1 MEAPT
6 TLRSAP
12 SSILTCL
19 LACAALAVPGLAQ
32 EETSADT
39 ANATTDVDARTLDR
53 RRLLTLEEALVLRAR
68 TRFAEGR
75 WERRD
80 GSDWV
85 PVQGRVTRD
94 RLEREVVAEARKM
107 GAQVGKKEQA
117 KRVALA
123 RWMVGQGLYA
133 EATVELDR
141 VLGKSPEDARALGL
155 IRDVR
160 IPIDLPATDLISTVK
175 ALVIAGAGGTPAK
188 REIAVRRLA
197 EMEGRIDLRQLVT
210 AELAGRQQGRRAFMT
225 LVARRLYPGE
235 FMHELSSRAIL
246 DGVARVR
253 EGAAFALRDAN
264 NVAVLGPPINALAS
278 TFPNVRANAAEAL
291 GNIGHLAAVQPLV
304 THLASMQSSGSSTG
318 TRANLFLG
326 VQLAYVM
333 DYDVEIAQAA
343 SIADPVVAVQAS
355 GVVFDVR
362 TVVQMTKYVEQRA
375 IMSSL
380 KQLTGANPG
389 REPQSWL
396 DWWEANGK
404 DWQSLD
410 HARKPRTSQ
419 R

>member
-1 MEAPT
+1 MEAHIT
-6 TLRSAP
+6 HRSA
-12 SSILTCL
+12 SNSILTGL
-19 LACAALAVPGLAQ
+19 LVCAALAAPGVAQ
-32 EETSADT
+32 EEAGTDTSA
-39 ANATTDVDARTLDR
+39 AVAEVDARTLDR
-53 RRLLTLEEALVLRAR
+53 RRLLTLEEAPVLRAR

-85 PVQGRVTRD
+85 PVEGRVTRD

-107 GAQVGKKEQA
+107 GAQVGKQEQA

-123 RWMVGQGLYA
+123 RWMVGQGLYP

-141 VLGKSPEDARALGL
+141 VLRQSPDDPRALGF
-155 IRDVR
+155 IRDVH
-160 IPIDLPATDLISTVK
+160 IPIDLPVTNPVSTVK
-175 ALVIAGAGGTPAK
+175 ALVIAGAGGSPAE

-210 AELAGRQQGRRAFMT
+210 AELVGRQQGRRAFMT

-235 FMHELSSRAIL
+235 FLHELSSRAIL

-318 TRANLFLG
+318 TRANIFLG
-326 VQLAYVM
+326 EQLAYVM
-333 DYDVEIAQAA
+333 DYDVEIAQGA
-343 SIADPVVAVQAS
+343 SIADPVIAVQAS

-362 TVVQMTKYVEQRA
+362 TVVQMTKYIEQQRV
-375 IMSSL
+375 IGSL

-396 DWWEANGK
+396 DWWEENGK

-410 HARKPRTSQ
+410 HAREPRTSQ